1 MAYVMQNSAWR
12 RYRNPLRVIESLT
25 NTSYRQLLLVWLG
38 MVMIFAFAYFLLS
51 FRGSSNGI
59 IALEGMPALQKFG
72 NALYFSTITSTTVGY
87 GDLVPHGVAK
97 LVAALQ
103 SLSGL
108 FVSGI
113 FVAKLVS
120 YRQEITLDRVYRLT
134 FEDVFYNT
142 REGLFIIRKDFD
154 RIIQHVAGGQD
165 IAEHD
170 WENIAIAC
178 RHAQTL
184 LEGIPD
190 FYSQNPHLYTI
201 DAKREYLLLD
211 AVCRTLARLQHLLE
225 TFDRHALDWRSHR
238 IAAEEITGLHRVIG
252 QYIAPWSTL
261 SPYAD
266 DEHQQKFFA
275 ELATGMAT
283 LDAMME
289 RRG

>member
-1 MAYVMQNSAWR
+1 MNNSPHNSAWQ
-12 RYRNPLRVIESLT
+12 RYRNPLRAIESFT
-25 NTSYRQLLLVWLG
+25 NTSYRQLLLVWMG
-38 MVMIFAFAYFLLS
+38 MVLVFALTYFSLS
-51 FRGSSNGI
+51 FRGSNNGI
-59 IALEGMPALQKFG
+59 IALEGMSALRKLG

-87 GDLVPHGVAK
+87 GDLVPHGLAK
-97 LVAALQ
+97 FVAAVQ

-108 FVSGI
+108 FISGI

-154 RIIQHVAGGQD
+154 RIIQHMTSGQTVAD
-165 IAEHD
+165 HD

-211 AVCRTLARLQHLLE
+211 AVCRTVARLHHLLV
-225 TFDRHALDWRSHR
+225 TFDQQALDWRTHR
-238 IAAEEITGLHRVIG
+238 IAAEEITGLHHVIK
-252 QYIAPWSTL
+252 QYIAPWHTL

-266 DEHQQKFFA
+266 DDHQQKFFA
-275 ELATGMAT
+275 ELATGMMT
-283 LDAMME
+283 LDATMG
-289 RRG
+289 R